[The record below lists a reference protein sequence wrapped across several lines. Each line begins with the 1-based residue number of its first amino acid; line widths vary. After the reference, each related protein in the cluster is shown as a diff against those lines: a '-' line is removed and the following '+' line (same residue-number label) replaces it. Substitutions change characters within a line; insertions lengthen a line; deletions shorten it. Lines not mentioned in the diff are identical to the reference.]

1 MDGGKVDPNTWNTPL
16 HCLHNTKMRESK
28 AISPTGVLQY
38 AWRTGEVPFQS
49 ALKFSFLI
57 TVLNVAS
64 IPVLPGAVLLGGD
77 RDETMVPSNYI
88 LDLFLTETVLLTGSR
103 RQPGLGHFWERG
115 REFAFSSSPSPM
127 AGRATWNKY
136 HSLRQRGRPPS
147 CLSLVS
153 FGEPWFKR
161 LFYFSLSDDDY
172 HSFDMNP
179 WSRSQ
184 KWAK

>member
-1 MDGGKVDPNTWNTPL
+1 MTYRRSAFPECTKVLFSNHGIECCQHSSIARCCSVGGRQRRDN
-16 HCLHNTKMRESK
+16 
-28 AISPTGVLQY
+28 G
-38 AWRTGEVPFQS
+38 
-49 ALKFSFLI
+49 SF
-57 TVLNVAS
+57 N
-64 IPVLPGAVLLGGD
+64 
-77 RDETMVPSNYI
+77 I